1 MLGAYGF
8 VPAQSSGLGLRDS
21 GDRVKEMLTKI
32 RVKNFKSLK
41 DVSIELGRRNV
52 LVGANMAGKSNVIDL
67 FRFIY
72 DMAFAAAGNWA
83 LPNAVSARGGFGEL
97 LWKGGTEQV
106 ISVALSGTASDDG
119 TEWPWHYEIT
129 IQGDVRG
136 NFRVAQERLHR
147 QGRSLI
153 ENSGSERYF
162 VNAQNEGPTPIRHD
176 DFQKATGNVPRRE
189 RLGRMLDHIHE
200 DVAAARSPVSDPTRS
215 ILEFEIPG
223 WPGNF
228 LRSMI
233 AKWRF
238 YELIPSLM
246 RNANQTAKVQFLQEH
261 GENLSQWLLNLA
273 EHYDESFGRI
283 QQVLHDALPQ
293 VTGLF
298 NSPTQQSTVVLGSRE
313 EHLTRP
319 VTLSQMSAG
328 ELAFIAFLSLI
339 YAPPDRTGSL
349 YCIEDLENYLHP
361 SLIATLLEVLRQ
373 SQEEWERKHEAPQI
387 VMTTHSPLV
396 VDKMKLDEIIFVEKR
411 EGATICSRPSD
422 KSHLRKLLQD
432 EEIGLGDL
440 VYSGAL
446 SDVSK

>member
-1 MLGAYGF
+1 
-8 VPAQSSGLGLRDS
+8 
-21 GDRVKEMLTKI
+21 MLTKI
-32 RVKNFKSLK
+32 RAKNFKSLR
-41 DVSIELGRRNV
+41 DVSLELGQRNV

-72 DMAFAAAGNWA
+72 NMMSPSQGGSGA
-83 LPNAVSARGGFGEL
+83 LSNAVFGRGGFGEL
-97 LWKGGTEQV
+97 EWKGGSEQV
-106 ISVALSGTASDDG
+106 IEIALSGTTSYEG
-119 TEWPWHYEIT
+119 PEWPWEYAIS
-129 IQGDVRG
+129 IQGEPYG
-136 NFRVAQERLHR
+136 NPRVASELFRIQRRNDLPMDD
-147 QGRSLI
+147 LI
-153 ENSGSERYF
+153 ETVGTQRFLCNI
-162 VNAQNEGPTPIRHD
+162 QH
-176 DFQKATGNVPRRE
+176 Q
-189 RLGRMLDHIHE
+189 RLL
-200 DVAAARSPVSDPTRS
+200 PVSDPSRS
-215 ILEFEIPG
+215 ILEFEIPT
-223 WPGNF
+223 WPGKF
-228 LRSMI
+228 LRSAV

-273 EHYDESFGRI
+273 EHYDQSFGRI

-313 EHLTRP
+313 KHLTRP

-328 ELAFIAFLSLI
+328 ELTFIAFLSLI

-373 SQEEWERKHEAPQI
+373 SQEEWERMHEAPQI
-387 VMTTHSPLV
+387 LMTTHSPLV
-396 VDKMKLDEIIFVEKR
+396 VDKMRLDEIIFVEKR
-411 EGATICSRPSD
+411 DGATVCSRPSD
-422 KSHLRKLLQD
+422 KSHLRKLLQE

>member
-1 MLGAYGF
+1 
-8 VPAQSSGLGLRDS
+8 
-21 GDRVKEMLTKI
+21 MLTKI

-41 DVSIELGRRNV
+41 DVALDLGPRNV

-67 FRFIY
+67 FKFMY
-72 DMAFAAAGNWA
+72 DMTFPQAGSWA
-83 LPNAVSARGGFGEL
+83 LPNAVFVRGGFGEL
-97 LWKGGTEQV
+97 TWKGGSQQV
-106 ISVALSGTASDDG
+106 IKIALSGTDPYDSISCK
-119 TEWPWHYEIT
+119 WNYEISL
-129 IQGDVRG
+129 QGDAGG
-136 NFRVAQERLHR
+136 NPRVAQERLQIQR
-147 QGRSLI
+147 QNAPGSDDLI
-153 ENSGSERYF
+153 ETSGSERYF
-162 VNAQNEGPTPIRHD
+162 CNIQR
-176 DFQKATGNVPRRE
+176 Q
-189 RLGRMLDHIHE
+189 RL
-200 DVAAARSPVSDPTRS
+200 SPVSDQTRS
-215 ILEFEIPG
+215 MLEFEIPG

-228 LRSMI
+228 LRSAI

-238 YELIPSLM
+238 YELVPSLM
-246 RNANQTAKVQFLQEH
+246 RNSNQTAAVKFLQEH
-261 GENLSQWLLNLA
+261 GENLSQWLLNLQA
-273 EHYDESFGRI
+273 EHYDDSFARI
-283 QQVLHDALPQ
+283 QQVLRDALPQ

-298 NSPTQQSTVVLGSRE
+298 NSPTQQSTVALGSRE
-313 EHLTRP
+313 KHLTRP

-339 YAPPDRTGSL
+339 YAPPDRAGSL

-361 SLIATLLEVLRQ
+361 TLIETLLEVLRQ

-411 EGATICSRPSD
+411 EGATVCSRPSD